1 MHLKTDI
8 PMGDIK
14 LVEMS
19 ANSNMLLITTK
30 QSKRLKSEL
39 KYTWQKVSSSD
50 FSTYVF
56 KKAGSYQLVSTNVF
70 KPFTLIFFSLLVCRI
85 SSTDNYQR
93 QNFELN
99 GGFKV
104 SYVKSQCVQFEDK
117 LTSKESYE
125 E

>member
-70 KPFTLIFFSLLVCRI
+70 KPFTLIFVSLLVC
-85 SSTDNYQR
+85 
-93 QNFELN
+93 
-99 GGFKV
+99 
-104 SYVKSQCVQFEDK
+104 
-117 LTSKESYE
+117 
-125 E
+125 